1 MYFFFGFS
9 FVNFSINI
17 PPMINAAIKI
27 ALLVLKINFL
37 ELIELPV
44 NVNLGL
50 VLSVQNLKQV

>member
-1 MYFFFGFS
+1 
-9 FVNFSINI
+9 
-17 PPMINAAIKI
+17 MINAAIKI